1 MSEPSSKPSPVEVVH
16 NDPERPAYAEDGTDL
31 SLIRS
36 SLRMTPTERLRM
48 LDDWVA
54 TIARWRDELGHQ

>member
-1 MSEPSSKPSPVEVVH
+1 MSEPREKPSSVEVTYD
-16 NDPERPAYAEDGTDL
+16 DPERPAYAEDGTDL

-48 LDDWVA
+48 LDDWVG
-54 TIARWRDELGHQ
+54 TVARWQSELGHT